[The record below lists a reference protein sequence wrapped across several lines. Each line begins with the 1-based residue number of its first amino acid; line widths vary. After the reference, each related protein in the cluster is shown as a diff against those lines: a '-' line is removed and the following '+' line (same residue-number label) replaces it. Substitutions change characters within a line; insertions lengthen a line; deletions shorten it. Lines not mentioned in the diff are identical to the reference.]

1 MAFYSPRF
9 ILENVQANYVAMDMR
24 GGLDRHK
31 SVERYCAQLTELLTS
46 SNYGLV
52 FADDGLLLFK
62 RDALD
67 IATFE
72 PVSPCQ

>member
-1 MAFYSPRF
+1 
-9 ILENVQANYVAMDMR
+9 MDMR

-31 SVERYCAQLTELLTS
+31 SIERYCTQLTELLTS

-52 FADDGLLLFK
+52 FADYGLLLFK
-62 RDALD
+62 RGVPD

-72 PVSPCQ
+72 PVPPCQ